1 MSGHQPIEAILMK
14 HAEMGGEHLAIH
26 TQRRHVRAP
35 VRNPR
40 MPQSTVELLAM
51 ETPRRSRTQPPQAL
65 QLTPLPPCV
74 REIAPAA
81 GCGEGGER
89 GRQRSGRVGVVR
101 MARMLLRN
109 YWIGGTVRECLR
121 PEFNSAFRN
130 TLPYQ
135 EVAGVQK
142 GLSTTPQGG
151 GPIRAGRA
159 WDRRRGCS
167 AAALRRRPGRA
178 FPSRRSP
185 ACAG

>member
-1 MSGHQPIEAILMK
+1 MPARRARRSSLAALACSHARRALAARFSSASRWNVEILRAPIEEKRL
-14 HAEMGGEHLAIH
+14 GDNQGS
-26 TQRRHVRAP
+26 QRAGSSNLSLCEYLYVATMADFRPLLNYIRGLYIWGCDCLLSEP
-35 VRNPR
+35 VRNDR
-40 MPQSTVELLAM
+40 
-51 ETPRRSRTQPPQAL
+51 
-65 QLTPLPPCV
+65 
-74 REIAPAA
+74 A
-81 GCGEGGER
+81 GCA
-89 GRQRSGRVGVVR
+89 SP
-101 MARMLLRN
+101 
-109 YWIGGTVRECLR
+109 W